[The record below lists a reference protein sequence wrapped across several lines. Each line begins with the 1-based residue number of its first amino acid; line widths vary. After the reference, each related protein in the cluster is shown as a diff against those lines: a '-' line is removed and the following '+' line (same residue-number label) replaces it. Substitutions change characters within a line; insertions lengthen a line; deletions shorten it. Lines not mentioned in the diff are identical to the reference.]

1 MVHSADPAQRGG
13 TQKRH
18 GRHGQTSPAQP
29 AQAQPASP
37 APQPPRPPA
46 PQPPA
51 PMPPAARSLAVS
63 RRRLLLTGGGLAAAF
78 AGLESMR
85 HLATIPTR
93 LAADQA
99 GTGQAGTGLAAA
111 RASTSLPDVQF
122 NIGAFTAP
130 ALTVDGIT
138 VAFPPVYTLFAP
150 ARLRSRPTRSD
161 ATQLANAMNQIEDAY
176 PFAPQGVFAYLA
188 YGLPYFSRFP
198 AWMSRTMIP
207 RLTSDSS
214 RFALE
219 EAVPSPTDV
228 SHSNPGITKMNFN
241 VPVRIERN
249 DMLLTVRS
257 DNADH
262 LTDVMAFLS
271 GSNKL
276 AGEHVPSPRLSCGLT
291 FATGRVMFVQRGLPR
306 SVADA
311 SKLPFAPFVNPASPM
326 WMGFADQQVDASA
339 PAPNVTF
346 AGGGGIHLTTAS
358 TGDYFD
364 NGSLQH
370 LAHDILDMRQ
380 WFDLDASNTP
390 GDDGTF
396 LERVQY
402 MYRSTP
408 PPSLGSTDQ
417 FTDGGGPSFLN
428 NVFQGTDDALKSAEA
443 IGTLDDPDTGQPEH
457 RIGHLSTL
465 QRSSRTAGG
474 APMHQRMDGPGFD
487 SLDVPDGS
495 KQPKLEFSIFVPTA
509 DFFRTMRV
517 NQASQDLQKQFDIEV
532 TDNGLERF
540 LTATRRQN
548 FLVPPRRHRAFP
560 FAELGG

>member
-18 GRHGQTSPAQP
+18 GRHGQASQVHL
-29 AQAQPASP
+29 ASP
-37 APQPPRPPA
+37 APRPPLTA
-46 PQPPA
+46 
-51 PMPPAARSLAVS
+51 AARSLAIS

-93 LAADQA
+93 LAASQA
-99 GTGQAGTGLAAA
+99 ATGQPGMGLAAA
-111 RASTSLPDVQF
+111 SAGLPDVQF
-122 NIGAFTAP
+122 NISAFTAP
-130 ALTVDGIT
+130 ALAVDGIT

-161 ATQLANAMNQIEDAY
+161 AAQLANAMNRVEEAY

-198 AWMSRTMIP
+198 GWMSRTMIP
-207 RLTSDSS
+207 RLTSDNS

-228 SHSNPGITKMNFN
+228 SRSNPGIIKQNFN

-271 GSNKL
+271 GSNRL
-276 AGEHVPSPRLSCGLT
+276 AGESVPSPRLTCGLT
-291 FATGRVMFVQRGLPR
+291 FATARVMFVQRGLPR

-311 SKLPFAPFVNPASPM
+311 NKLPFAPFVNPGSPM
-326 WMGFADQQVDASA
+326 WLGFADQQVDASA

-346 AGGGGIHLTTAS
+346 AGGGGIELTTAS
-358 TGDYFD
+358 AGDYFD

-370 LAHDILDMRQ
+370 LAHDILDLRQ
-380 WFDLDASNTP
+380 WFDLDAGNTP

-408 PPSLGSTDQ
+408 PPSLGNTDQ
-417 FTDGGGPSFLN
+417 FTDGGGPAFLN
-428 NVFQGTDDALKSAEA
+428 NVFQGTDDALRSAEA
-443 IGTLDDPDTGQPEH
+443 IGTPDDPDTGEPEH
-457 RIGHLSTL
+457 RMGHLSTL
-465 QRSSRTAGG
+465 QRSSRTPAG

-517 NQASQDLQKQFDIEV
+517 NQASLDLQKQFAIEA

-540 LTATRRQN
+540 MTATRRQN